1 MEKITYEDMFAL
13 LDEIEY
19 GIKDKTR
26 SLNNIDNLTVK
37 KILTNESKIA
47 LKSRVTDSIIASGTS
62 IAASTLLVGTLSG
75 AGTGI
80 VTSGLT
86 TLGAT
91 SLSMAAGAATGA
103 TAGSV
108 VPVAG
113 TIVGAVVGIAAG
125 MFVGNRIAKKNE
137 EKKEQLKQKVLEK
150 QNKIIR
156 ELKRE
161 LEELK
166 IKCGTILEQNERYRY
181 IISLLLATEEMRS
194 YFNLGV

>member
-37 KILTNESKIA
+37 KILTNESNIA
-47 LKSRVTDSIIASGTS
+47 LKSGMADSIIASGAS
-62 IAASTLLVGTLSG
+62 IAAGTLVGTLGG

-91 SLSMAAGAATGA
+91 L
-103 TAGSV
+103 V
-108 VPVAG
+108 WLLE
-113 TIVGAVVGIAAG
+113 
-125 MFVGNRIAKKNE
+125 RR
-137 EKKEQLKQKVLEK
+137 LVLLQEVLYLW
-150 QNKIIR
+150 R
-156 ELKRE
+156 A
-161 LEELK
+161 
-166 IKCGTILEQNERYRY
+166 
-181 IISLLLATEEMRS
+181 LLLER
-194 YFNLGV
+194 

>member
-1 MEKITYEDMFAL
+1 MEKITYEDMLAL
-13 LDEIEY
+13 LDEIEH

-37 KILTNESKIA
+37 KILTNESNIA
-47 LKSRVTDSIIASGTS
+47 LKSGMADSIIASGAS
-62 IAASTLLVGTLSG
+62 IAAGTLVGTLGG

-113 TIVGAVVGIAAG
+113 TIVGAGVGIAAG

-161 LEELK
+161 LDELK

>member
-13 LDEIEY
+13 LDEIEH

-37 KILTNESKIA
+37 KILTNESNIA
-47 LKSRVTDSIIASGTS
+47 LKSGMADSIIASGAS
-62 IAASTLLVGTLSG
+62 IAAGTLVVTLGG

-150 QNKIIR
+150 MNKIIR

-161 LEELK
+161 LDELK

>member
-1 MEKITYEDMFAL
+1 MEKITYEDMLAL
-13 LDEIEY
+13 LDEIEH

-37 KILTNESKIA
+37 KILTNESNIA
-47 LKSRVTDSIIASGTS
+47 LKSGMADSIIASGAS
-62 IAASTLLVGTLSG
+62 IAAGTLVGTLGG

-161 LEELK
+161 LDELK